1 MKILVF
7 GASGGTGRELVRQ
20 GLAAGHQVS
29 AFVRD
34 PASFSATP
42 GLQVIRGDV
51 FDPEQV
57 ATAIQDQDAVFTA
70 LGARTLGPNDLL
82 PKSSANIIAGM
93 KRHGVRRLIV
103 LGAAGAYRD
112 AGKYATPF
120 RRFFLRL
127 LKRTLLKYP
136 FINSA
141 IQQQQVEASGL
152 DYTVVLPPRLTNG
165 PAVGRYR
172 VEFDGLPPH
181 GNTLSRADLAE
192 FMLKQLSDPARVRK
206 APYVAY

>member
-1 MKILVF
+1 MVLPATSWF
-7 GASGGTGRELVRQ
+7 GK

-34 PASFSATP
+34 PASFPATP
-42 GLQVIRGDV
+42 GLQVIQGDV

-57 ATAIQDQDAVFTA
+57 AAAIQGQDAVFTA
-70 LGARTLGPNDLL
+70 LGARTLGTER
-82 PKSSANIIAGM
+82 SAAEI
-93 KRHGVRRLIV
+93 KREHHCWDEAARVRRLIV

-136 FINSA
+136 FINSS

-165 PAVGRYR
+165 PAVGRVSSGVGR
-172 VEFDGLPPH
+172 ASAERD
-181 GNTLSRADLAE
+181 TLSRADLAE
-192 FMLKQLSDPARVRK
+192 FMLKQLGDPTWVRK

>member
-1 MKILVF
+1 MRF
-7 GASGGTGRELVRQ
+7 SRRWAQGR
-20 GLAAGHQVS
+20 
-29 AFVRD
+29 
-34 PASFSATP
+34 
-42 GLQVIRGDV
+42 
-51 FDPEQV
+51 
-57 ATAIQDQDAVFTA
+57 
-70 LGARTLGPNDLL
+70 LGPNDLL

-93 KRHGVRRLIV
+93 KRQRVRRLIV

-112 AGKYATPF
+112 AGKHATAF

-136 FINSA
+136 FINSS

-165 PAVGRYR
+165 AAVGRYR
-172 VEFDGLPPH
+172 VEADGLPAH

-192 FMLKQLSDPARVRK
+192 FMLKQLDDPTWVRK

>member
-7 GASGGTGRELVRQ
+7 GASGATGHELVRQ
-20 GLAAGHQVS
+20 GLAAGHHVS
-29 AFVRD
+29 AFVRNH
-34 PASFSATP
+34 ASFSATP
-42 GLQVIRGDV
+42 DLRVIQGDV

-57 ATAIQDQDAVFTA
+57 AAAIQGQDAVFTS

-120 RRFFLRL
+120 RRFLLRL

-136 FINSA
+136 FINSS

-165 PAVGRYR
+165 AAVGKYR
-172 VEFDGLPPH
+172 VEADGLPPN

-192 FMLKQLSDPARVRK
+192 FMLKKLDDPTWVRK

>member
-7 GASGGTGRELVRQ
+7 GASGATGHELVRQ
-20 GLAAGHQVS
+20 GLTAGHQVS
-29 AFVRD
+29 AFVRN
-34 PASFSATP
+34 PASFSAAP
-42 GLQVIRGDV
+42 DLRVIQGDV

-57 ATAIQDQDAVFTA
+57 AAASQGQDAVFTA

-112 AGKYATPF
+112 AGKHATAF

-136 FINSA
+136 FINSS

-152 DYTVVLPPRLTNG
+152 DYTLVLPPRLTNG

-172 VEFDGLPPH
+172 VEFDGLPPK
-181 GNTLSRADLAE
+181 GMTLSRADLAE
-192 FMLKQLSDPARVRK
+192 FMLKQLSDLTWVRK
-206 APYVAY
+206 APYAAY

>member
-1 MKILVF
+1 MKMLVF
-7 GASGGTGRELVRQ
+7 GASGGTGQELVRQ

-29 AFVRD
+29 AFVRN
-34 PASFSATP
+34 PASFPATP
-42 GLQVIRGDV
+42 GLQVIQGDV

-57 ATAIQDQDAVFTA
+57 AAAIQGQDAVFTA

-93 KRHGVRRLIV
+93 KCHGVRRLIV

-120 RRFFLRL
+120 RRFLLRL

-152 DYTVVLPPRLTNG
+152 DFTVVLPPRLTNG
-165 PAVGRYR
+165 PAVGKYR
-172 VEFDGLPPH
+172 EELNGLPPK
-181 GNTLSRADLAE
+181 GITLSRADLAE
-192 FMLKQLSDPARVRK
+192 FMLKQFGNPVWMRK

>member
-7 GASGGTGRELVRQ
+7 GASGATGRELVRQ

-34 PASFSATP
+34 LSSFPATL
-42 GLQVIRGDV
+42 GLRLIQGDV

-57 ATAIQDQDAVFTA
+57 AAAIQGQDAVFTA

-93 KRHGVRRLIV
+93 KRHAVRRLIV
-103 LGAAGAYRD
+103 LGAAGAYRE

-120 RRFFLRL
+120 RRFFLHL

-136 FINSA
+136 FINSS

-165 PAVGRYR
+165 AALGKYR
-172 VEFDGLPPH
+172 VEADGLPPH

-192 FMLKQLSDPARVRK
+192 FMLKQLSDPAWVCK
-206 APYVAY
+206 TPYVAY

>member
-7 GASGGTGRELVRQ
+7 GASGATGRELVRQ

-29 AFVRD
+29 ALVRD
-34 PASFSATP
+34 PTGFSATP
-42 GLQVIRGDV
+42 GLQVIQGDV

-57 ATAIQDQDAVFTA
+57 AAAIQGHDAVLTA

-112 AGKYATPF
+112 AAKYATPL

-127 LKRTLLKYP
+127 LKGTLLKYP
-136 FINSA
+136 FINSS

-152 DYTVVLPPRLTNG
+152 DYTVVLPPRLTNSA
-165 PAVGRYR
+165 AVGKYR
-172 VEFDGLPPH
+172 VELDGLPPH

-192 FMLKQLSDPARVRK
+192 FMLKQLDDRTWIRK